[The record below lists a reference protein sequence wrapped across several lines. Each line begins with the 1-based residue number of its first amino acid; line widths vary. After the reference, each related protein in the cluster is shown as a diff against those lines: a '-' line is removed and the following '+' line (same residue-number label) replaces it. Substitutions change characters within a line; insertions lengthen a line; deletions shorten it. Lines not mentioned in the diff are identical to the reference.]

1 MPDAGR
7 RGFKPRLPGHHEIG
21 FNPTEKNRSFFL
33 AFRLEYGILTLQN
46 SLLEDTMAEEKKNE
60 VVPVTAEYEVV
71 DQVDDQAIIELM
83 TGQTIQ
89 DYVYSFKQGGR
100 TVEGLTLAGINE
112 AANRRGG
119 IQVEDVTYE
128 ERDHSWIA
136 VAKATDTITGS
147 SRYGAYEQAKMMG
160 GRADPFAFTKAIHKA
175 QRNAIKQLIPV
186 PVIREVLNFYLHR
199 KTQGGAASQPQARQG
214 KGNIATAQ
222 KAAFAIANQLDAPL
236 EKKGVSKAALWN
248 YIKRR
253 YGVESRNDMS
263 EMQWTEL
270 AAELK
275 AAETSPKLLD
285 ELCGRVKQLTSASQQ
300 SEVPTPEEPP
310 AEEAAAPKTEASTSQ
325 SAPF

>member
-1 MPDAGR
+1 
-7 RGFKPRLPGHHEIG
+7 
-21 FNPTEKNRSFFL
+21 
-33 AFRLEYGILTLQN
+33 
-46 SLLEDTMAEEKKNE
+46 MAEEKKNE

-160 GRADPFAFTKAIHKA
+160 SRPDPFAFTKAIHKA

-199 KTQGGAASQPQARQG
+199 KTQGGAATQQPRARQG
-214 KGNIATAQ
+214 GGNIATAQ
-222 KAAFAIANQLDAPL
+222 KAAFAIASQLDAPL
-236 EKKGVSKAALWN
+236 EKKGISKAALWN

-285 ELCGRVKQLTSASQQ
+285 DLCGRIKQSNAATEQ
-300 SEVPTPEEPP
+300 SEVPTPEEPS
-310 AEEAAAPKTEASTSQ
+310 AEETAAPKTEASKSQ
-325 SAPF
+325 DAPF

>member
-1 MPDAGR
+1 
-7 RGFKPRLPGHHEIG
+7 
-21 FNPTEKNRSFFL
+21 
-33 AFRLEYGILTLQN
+33 
-46 SLLEDTMAEEKKNE
+46 MAEEKKNE

-128 ERDHSWIA
+128 EREHSWIA
-136 VAKATDTITGS
+136 VAKATDTLTGS

-160 GRADPFAFTKAIHKA
+160 SRPDPFAFTKAVHKA

-199 KTQGGAASQPQARQG
+199 KTQGGAAAQQQQARQSG
-214 KGNIATAQ
+214 GNIATAQ
-222 KAAFAIANQLDAPL
+222 KAAFAIASQLDAPL
-236 EKKGVSKAALWN
+236 EKRGISKAALWN

-285 ELCGRVKQLTSASQQ
+285 ELCNRIKQSNTATQQ

-310 AEEAAAPKTEASTSQ
+310 VEEAAAPKTEASKSQ
-325 SAPF
+325 AAPF